1 MSIWHRTSH
10 GHYQKTKQVTYRP
23 SSRVQHGFIP
33 SMHCGS
39 TVCSNRTIMHT
50 FYLIILILIT
60 ASSCKEHKTTGQ
72 PLAAQT
78 TAVRIRD
85 SWKEAAKPLAIHIE
99 SRTADELK
107 ALKSLAVCTDEH
119 RSSVRYRTS
128 GTTLL
133 SDEGLS
139 LTDSSAMVFLCYPF
153 RKDLSANDTLHLRQ
167 PFGEQLYGIEQSRE
181 KRESIHV
188 RMALSSSMT
197 LLRIHITSN
206 SLRDRL
212 DALELYGESLI
223 TEAGYMPFTG
233 QWLDCQKG
241 GTITSYSDGCLLNN
255 GRNHDF
261 YLVPT
266 EMPSPITLL
275 AKINGREHIL
285 NTTLPPLRPNH
296 LIQLNTAVGDDN
308 RLHITGSW
316 VESERPFT
324 APLTVMADTVRIG
337 SFLQEDGTISSICD
351 SLSIALVIETDGT
364 HGKAVALSD
373 AEGLY
378 TFGGRVL
385 TSDKLF
391 TTIDGTRHEGI
402 INPHSIDDVPEE
414 ERIIFKPDM
423 PYPQDCALGYVDG
436 DLLTES
442 LSRHVIPPASSPQML
457 SIPPRHKGSY
467 IPSLAEMAAL
477 YYLTQPY
484 SHIPIPKEFILPHG
498 EYLTCSESSAE
509 TFYRIDMD
517 GGIIDSRCSKQYGKG
532 RIRLFY
538 LF

>member
-1 MSIWHRTSH
+1 MYC
-10 GHYQKTKQVTYRP
+10 GRP
-23 SSRVQHGFIP
+23 
-33 SMHCGS
+33 
-39 TVCSNRTIMHT
+39 VCSNRTIMHT

-60 ASSCKEHKTTGQ
+60 ASSCKEHKKAEQT
-72 PLAAQT
+72 LAAQT
-78 TAVRIRD
+78 TAVRVRD
-85 SWKEAAKPLAIHIE
+85 SWKEAAKPLTIHIE
-99 SRTADELK
+99 GRNTDELR
-107 ALKSLAVCTDEH
+107 ALNLLTACTDEH
-119 RSSVRYRTS
+119 SSSVRYRAA

-139 LTDSSAMVFLCYPF
+139 LTDSSAMVFLCYPY
-153 RKDLSANDTLHLRQ
+153 REELSVEDTLHLSQ

-197 LLRIHITSN
+197 LLRIHIASDN
-206 SLRDRL
+206 LRDRL
-212 DALELYGESLI
+212 DVLEIYGESLI
-223 TEAGYMPFTG
+223 TEADYMPFTG

-241 GTITSYSDGCLLNN
+241 GTITSHSDGCLLNN
-255 GRNHDF
+255 GRSHDF
-261 YLVPT
+261 FLIPT

-275 AKINGREHIL
+275 AKVNGREHIL

-316 VESERPFT
+316 VESERPFI

-337 SFLQEDGTISSICD
+337 SFLQEDGTISSTCD
-351 SLSIALVIETDGT
+351 SLSIAMVIETDGR
-364 HGKAVALSD
+364 HGKAVALRD
-373 AEGLY
+373 TEGLY
-378 TFGGRVL
+378 TFGGRAL
-385 TSDKLF
+385 TSGKLF

-402 INPHSIDDVPEE
+402 INPHSTDDVPEE
-414 ERIIFKPDM
+414 ERIIFKPEM

-442 LSRHVIPPASSPQML
+442 LNRHIISPASSPQML
-457 SIPPRHKGSY
+457 SIPPRYKGSY

-477 YYLTQPY
+477 YYLIQPY
-484 SHIPIPKEFILPHG
+484 SHIPIPKGFILPHG
-498 EYLTCSESSAE
+498 EYLTCSEASAD
-509 TFYRIDMD
+509 TFFRIDMD